1 MSGSVSSSSGVLQ
14 GSRYAQ
20 SLRQLPKDGAQCAV
34 PELFHQVYAPVGN
47 SILLSALI
55 ASLPPILLALL
66 LAVMRVAP
74 WRAAIAGATTAFA
87 LAWLVWGMPLS
98 LTVAAATHG
107 MAYGLWPISWIVVSA
122 VFFYNLSVESGDFDV
137 IRRSLARLTGD
148 RRIQV
153 LLVAFCFGALIEGIA
168 GFGAPVAIT
177 AAMLAGLGFEA
188 VTAAVLALIANTAPV
203 AFGSLGIPVT
213 TLGGLLAP
221 MLNSDAQ
228 TTTRALSAMVG
239 RQLPIFSLLIPAYLV
254 TLYAGWRRMLEVW
267 PAVLTAGLTFAIA
280 QFTISNV
287 VGPELTDT
295 LAALVSLASVAL
307 LLRVWQP
314 ATEYHGDL
322 PTSSSSGDAAG
333 ASDSGGR
340 VVRAYATYGILV
352 IAVLIGQSGNFAVMS
367 KVPPPANVTALLRC
381 GQIGNKLCPE
391 PWIGES
397 AATAPQGFRF
407 PVWEFGWPGAYRVDN
422 SKLVALVQREAPV
435 VAASSPYPLT
445 FRLDFVA
452 AAGTLVLLSALL
464 AFVPMVVCGLRPAA
478 LGRVFLQTLRQLRL
492 PILTIAFILSIAT
505 VMNYSGMTS
514 SMALALARTGWWFPF
529 FSAWLGMI
537 GVFLTGSDTAS
548 NTLFGPLQAT
558 TAQVAG
564 LNPILM
570 GATNSSAG
578 VMGKMISPQN
588 LSVGAAGVGAV
599 GREGEILRRVLIH
612 SIVLTTLMGLLAMLQ
627 AYVVPWMVPTLAR

>member
-1 MSGSVSSSSGVLQ
+1 M
-14 GSRYAQ
+14 A
-20 SLRQLPKDGAQCAV
+20 D
-34 PELFHQVYAPVGN
+34 LFHQTYAPIAGSV
-47 SILLSALI
+47 LLSALV
-55 ASLPPILLALL
+55 ASLPPVLLAVL

-74 WRAAIAGATTAFA
+74 WRAALAGAAAAFA
-87 LAWLVWGMPLS
+87 LACLGWGMPLP
-98 LTVAAATHG
+98 LTIAAATHG

-122 VFFYNLSVESGDFDV
+122 VFFYNLTVESGDFDV

-177 AAMLAGLGFEA
+177 AAMLAGLGFEP

-221 MLNSDAQ
+221 ILGSDVQA
-228 TTTRALSAMVG
+228 TTRALSAMVG
-239 RQLPIFSLLIPAYLV
+239 RQLPFFSLLIPAYLV
-254 TLYAGWRRMLEVW
+254 TLFAGWRRMLEVW
-267 PAVLTAGLTFAIA
+267 PAVLTAGLTFALG
-280 QFTISNV
+280 QFAISNF

-295 LAALVSLASVAL
+295 LAAMISLASVAL
-307 LLRVWQP
+307 LLKVWRP
-314 ATEYHGDL
+314 ATEFTGGAVAR
-322 PTSSSSGDAAG
+322 TGDAPA
-333 ASDSGGR
+333 DPRRR

-352 IAVLIGQSGNFAVMS
+352 ATVLVGQSGNFAGMS
-367 KVPPPANVTALLRC
+367 KVRPPANLTALLRC
-381 GQIGNKLCPE
+381 GQGGNTLCPD
-391 PWIGES
+391 PWIG
-397 AATAPQGFRF
+397 APASVNPQALRF
-407 PVWEFGWPGAYRVDN
+407 PVWEFSWPGAYRMEGG
-422 SKLVALVQREAPV
+422 KPVALVQREVP
-435 VAASSPYPLT
+435 VAATSSPYPLT

-452 AAGTLVLLSALL
+452 AAGTLVFFAALL
-464 AFVPMVVCGLRPAA
+464 AFVPMLVCGVSPSA
-478 LGRVFLQTLRQLRL
+478 LARVFGQTLRQLRL
-492 PILTIAFILSIAT
+492 PVITIAFILSIAT

-537 GVFLTGSDTAS
+537 GVFLTGSDTSS

-599 GREGEILRRVLIH
+599 GREGEILARVIVHSLI
-612 SIVLTTLMGLLAMLQ
+612 LTTLMGVLSMLQ
-627 AYVVPWMVPTLAR
+627 AYVLSWMVPTLRP